1 MGRQINKEKVLEEKG
16 ELKQY
21 ILFKET
27 KSGKLEWFLDAYK
40 QDPYKARVLFFNNR
54 PDCYIER
61 DVCFE
66 RTDGSFEI
74 CCFRRTFSMTKTNRI
89 YSREKKVKSLIY
101 KNKKLYF
108 KIGTNLK
115 HAMYTDISCHFSFAY
130 NFLLEKFAWLRN
142 IKENKYCHNISLSS
156 VITYKL
162 FNADKVLKHLYKVPT
177 AVIKV
182 LTEDYYQINQ
192 GYGSNGYISKFDWK
206 RISPFLTN
214 VENLKVAHFKN
225 HLFRDAIEMAIK
237 LDRKINCSWSDKR
250 LKLEHDTWAKE
261 LRKIMLEFEPII
273 QLNPHKIFEDF
284 EQFTGY
290 KMLRTNHELIE
301 EGHKQDHCVAG
312 YGSLVSN
319 GHCGI
324 YQVSGYTLEV
334 GYRIDYGIGND
345 KPKKKTLHYS
355 QLRGFRNCSAPKELD
370 DTVKSYITAFNEK
383 YDFDEYE
390 KYLQKQKST
399 VQAVIQEIE
408 QGDYLPF

>member
-21 ILFKET
+21 TLFKET
-27 KSGKLEWFLDAYK
+27 KSDKLEWLLDAYK
-40 QDPYKARVLFFNNR
+40 QDPYKARVLYFNSR
-54 PDCYIER
+54 PACYIER

-108 KIGTNLK
+108 KIGGSLK

-130 NFLLEKFAWLRN
+130 NFLQDKFAWLRN

-182 LTEDYYQINQ
+182 LTEDYNQINQ

-214 VENLKVAHFKN
+214 VENLKVTHFKN

-284 EQFTGY
+284 ENFTGY
-290 KMLRTNHELIE
+290 NMLRTNHELIE

-312 YGSLVSN
+312 YGSSVSMGN
-319 GHCGI
+319 SGI
-324 YQVSGYTLEV
+324 YHVSGYTLEV
-334 GYRIDYGIGND
+334 NYRIDYGIGHNL
-345 KPKKKTLHYS
+345 PRTKKLYYG
-355 QLRGFRNCSAPKELD
+355 QLRGLRNCSAPKELD
-370 DTVKSYITAFNEK
+370 DTVKSYIEAFNNK
-383 YDFDEYE
+383 YDFNEYE
-390 KYLQKQKST
+390 KYLRENK
-399 VQAVIQEIE
+399 APEIVRTYAE
-408 QGDYLPF
+408 ELPF

>member
-284 EQFTGY
+284 EQFIGY

>member
-21 ILFKET
+21 TLFKET
-27 KSGKLEWFLDAYK
+27 KSDKLEWLLAAYK
-40 QDPYKARVLFFNNR
+40 QDPYKARVLFFNSR
-54 PDCYIER
+54 PDCSIQR

-74 CCFRRTFSMTKTNRI
+74 CCFKRTFGMTKTNRI

-101 KNKKLYF
+101 KNKKFYF
-108 KIGTNLK
+108 KNGTSLK
-115 HAMYTDISCHFSFAY
+115 HAIYTDIIY
-130 NFLLEKFAWLRN
+130 NFNFAFDFLQERFAWLRN

-177 AVIKV
+177 SVIKV
-182 LTEDYYQINQ
+182 LTEEYNQINQ
-192 GYGSNGYISKFDWK
+192 GYNSNSYISKFDWK
-206 RISPFLTN
+206 RISPFLIN
-214 VENLKVAHFKN
+214 VENLKITHFQN

-237 LDRKINCSWSDKR
+237 LDRKVNCSWSDKR

-290 KMLRTNHELIE
+290 NMLRTNHELIE

-312 YGSLVSN
+312 YGSSVSN
-319 GHCGI
+319 GYSGI

-334 GYRIDYGIGND
+334 SYRVDYYN
-345 KPKKKTLHYS
+345 KSNPNKKILNYA
-355 QLRGFRNCSAPKELD
+355 QLRGFRNSSAPKELD
-370 DTVKSYITAFNEK
+370 DTVRSYITAFNNK
-383 YDFDEYE
+383 YNFDEYE
-390 KYLQKQKST
+390 NYLRTNKISGN
-399 VQAVIQEIE
+399 VRSEYVNE
-408 QGDYLPF
+408 LPF